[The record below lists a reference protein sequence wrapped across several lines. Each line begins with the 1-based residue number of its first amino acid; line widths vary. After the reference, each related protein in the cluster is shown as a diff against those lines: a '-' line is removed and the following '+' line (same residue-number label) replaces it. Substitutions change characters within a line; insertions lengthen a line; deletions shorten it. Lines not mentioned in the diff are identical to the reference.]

1 MNIVDVFLQQQKKMT
16 FFVFDYKCRT
26 LLVVANASTK
36 FNDAILFAV
45 MSKGHN
51 NRTLLSIVN
60 VKVKVVL
67 FSGVVMVF
75 SLQAQWWDAIPTI
88 FSAII
93 FSPLLLGSKC
103 ILMEMLL
110 H

>member
-1 MNIVDVFLQQQKKMT
+1 MT
-16 FFVFDYKCRT
+16 FFVFDYNSRA
-26 LLVVANASTK
+26 LLIVANASTK
-36 FNDAILFAV
+36 FNGAILSVV

-51 NRTLLSIVN
+51 SWTILLIVD

-75 SLQAQWWDAIPTI
+75 SLQAQWSDVISVI

-93 FSPLLLGSKC
+93 FPPPLLGV
-103 ILMEMLL
+103 
-110 H
+110 